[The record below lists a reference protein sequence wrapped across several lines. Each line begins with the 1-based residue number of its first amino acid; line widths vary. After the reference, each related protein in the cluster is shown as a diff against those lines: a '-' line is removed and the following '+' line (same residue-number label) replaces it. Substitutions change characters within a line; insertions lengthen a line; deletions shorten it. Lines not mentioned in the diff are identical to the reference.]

1 MRIPGEAVLRSHG
14 LHVAGV
20 IGFREV
26 VRRGGDRDARV
37 APTDIGDVRNR
48 VEWERGADVARAW
61 LALRHEANDEDDILV
76 TAIAHAEG
84 FAHPDPLLVDTVAR
98 RVHPG
103 DVGYVERDVVTF
115 FDADGPNGILAPTHP
130 TMIIHGGTAWTSCEA
145 LYQAQKHSDPGFR
158 ERIRLAPDALAAKA
172 VSKERESDRFTMRD
186 HFRPGRRIAMV
197 RALLLRHQQDQAF
210 RAFLDDTQGRDLVE
224 HVHGGGDTRWGAIG
238 RGGLR
243 GWNLQG
249 RLLSAV
255 RDHGNPAR

>member
-1 MRIPGEAVLRSHG
+1 MRIPGEALLRGHG
-14 LHVAGV
+14 LHVASV

-37 APTDIGDVRNR
+37 APTDIEDIRNR

-61 LALRHEANDEDDILV
+61 LALRPTMADEDDLLV
-76 TAIAHAEG
+76 SAIACAEG
-84 FAHPDPLLVDTVAR
+84 FENPDPLLVDAIAR
-98 RVHPG
+98 RIHPG
-103 DVGYVERDVVTF
+103 DIGYVERDVLTF
-115 FDADGPNGILAPTHP
+115 FDADGPNGILAPTYP
-130 TMIIHGGTAWTSCEA
+130 TMIVHVGATWTSSEA
-145 LYQAQKHSDPGFR
+145 LYQAQKHADPEFR

-172 VSKERESDRFTMRD
+172 ISKERESDRFTMRD

-197 RALLLRHQQDQAF
+197 RALLLRHQQDHAF
-210 RAFLDDTQGRDLVE
+210 RTFLDETRGRDLVE
-224 HVHGGGDTRWGAIG
+224 HVHSGGDTRWGAIG